1 MLGGSKGTSLGE
13 YLENDAEPVEDT
25 DLPVVRLVTFLLQF
39 ALLLGLELSFR
50 LFVHPHP
57 PEGVDWRHIVDPG
70 LDKLLEVFDLG
81 GLELCVD
88 VEAVDLVPPDEVGHE
103 VQLSLGKI
111 GTSNNFP
118 GPDEGRV
125 GE

>member
-1 MLGGSKGTSLGE
+1 MGE
-13 YLENDAEPVEDT
+13 DLEDDAEPVKDT
-25 DLPVVRLVTFLLQF
+25 DLPVVRLV
-39 ALLLGLELSFR
+39 ALLLQLALLLRLKFR
-50 LFVHPHP
+50 LCLFIHPHP
-57 PEGVDWRHIVDPG
+57 SEGVDRRHVVDPG
-70 LDKLLEVFDLG
+70 LDKLLEVFDLSG
-81 GLELCVD
+81 FQLCVD
-88 VEAVDLVPPDEVGHE
+88 VEAVHLVPPDKICHE